1 MEENPGT
8 SNRIKKI
15 AIVGPESTGKSDL
28 ARALA
33 RYHKTVWVPEYARRY
48 IDNLNR
54 PYEKYDLFKIAIG
67 QIQAEDQ
74 QEQKADEF
82 LFCDTNLWVIK
93 IWSEHKYGDCTEWI
107 LEELKNRVY
116 DLHLLTNNDLPWEED
131 PQREHP
137 ALREH
142 FYDVYKN
149 ELEAAGV
156 DYKIISGTGNDR
168 IENAISAIETFL

>member
-1 MEENPGT
+1 MEENIGAPG
-8 SNRIKKI
+8 RIKKI

-28 ARALA
+28 SRALA
-33 RYHKTVWVPEYARRY
+33 KHFNTVWVPEYARRY

-54 PYEKYDLFKIAIG
+54 PYEKNDLFKIAIG

-74 QEQKADEF
+74 LEQKADKF

-93 IWSEHKYGDCTEWI
+93 IWSEHKYGNCADWI
-107 LEELKNRVY
+107 LKELKDRFY
-116 DLHLLTNNDLPWEED
+116 DLHLLTYIDLPWQDD

-137 ALREH
+137 TLRQY
-142 FYDVYKN
+142 FFDVYKN
-149 ELEAAGV
+149 ELDSAGIN
-156 DYKIISGTGNDR
+156 YKIISGLGHER